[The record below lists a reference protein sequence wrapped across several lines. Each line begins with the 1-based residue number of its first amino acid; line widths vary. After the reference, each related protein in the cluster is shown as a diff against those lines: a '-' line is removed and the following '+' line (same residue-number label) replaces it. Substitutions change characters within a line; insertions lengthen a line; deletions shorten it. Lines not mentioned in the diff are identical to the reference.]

1 MGIFTTFRAALVLSI
16 AAILP
21 AAAQTTITFASFGGA
36 YQAAQRKAL
45 LDPIEKL
52 LNITIKEDTLTGIA
66 DVRAQVRANAVKWD
80 VADLGAASCAR
91 GSVVGLF
98 EPLDYSVITT

>member
-1 MGIFTTFRAALVLSI
+1 MSLFSAVRAALLLSI
-16 AAILP
+16 AAALP

-36 YQAAQRKAL
+36 YQASQRKAQ

-66 DVRAQVRANAVKWD
+66 DAVTVR
-80 VADLGAASCAR
+80 VAAMNS
-91 GSVVGLF
+91 
-98 EPLDYSVITT
+98 